1 MLLIVLKALKAST
14 IFQNSTTDFYDSVVN
29 NLTLLPLPPQK
40 EVWGG
45 TGSGQS
51 GGRRVLGTN
60 ITSKMFSKRH
70 CCFVLVP
77 ILIILYT
84 FSFTR
89 HKSFEF

>member
-1 MLLIVLKALKAST
+1 METDARSSLGQSASET
-14 IFQNSTTDFYDSVVN
+14 EEDTVSTSK
-29 NLTLLPLPPQK
+29 K

-60 ITSKMFSKRH
+60 ITSKMFSKQH